1 MLNGVKSVVRK
12 MPILGPMAVRL
23 HLPFKTSSDY
33 WERRYVKGG
42 NSGVGSY
49 GRLAHFKAEF
59 LNDFVEQHRIKSV
72 IEYGCGD
79 GSQLKLAHYPSYT
92 GIDVSPRAVEICRA
106 LFATDRSK
114 RFFHTDAVKTPM
126 VTDLALSLDVVYH
139 LVEDSAFES
148 YMHTLFDSAQRFV
161 IIYSSNL
168 NDARQRDTCAI
179 GTLHRGSSNINHSGM
194 SPHMWQMFIHTTLR
208 APATHPSLIFM
219 YSRHVTAGEDDR
231 QIASQGWACV
241 ISVRI
246 RDISRDVYRRSIDP
260 MHAA

>member
-1 MLNGVKSVVRK
+1 MLKGVKSFVRQ

-33 WERRYVKGG
+33 WERRYAKGG

-59 LNDFVEQHRIKSV
+59 LNGFVEQHRINSV

-79 GSQLKLAHYPSYT
+79 GSQLKLARYPTYT

-114 RFFHTDAVKTPM
+114 RFVHTDAVKTPM

-139 LVEDSAFES
+139 LVEDGAFES
-148 YMHTLFDSAQRFV
+148 YMHKLFDSAQRFV

-168 NDARQRDTCAI
+168 NDAKPT
-179 GTLHRGSSNINHSGM
+179 
-194 SPHMWQMFIHTTLR
+194 
-208 APATHPSLIFM
+208 
-219 YSRHVTAGEDDR
+219 RHVRHRHFTSWVEQYKPQWYVTAHVANVYPYDP
-231 QIASQGWACV
+231 ASPGDTSLADFYV
-241 ISVRI
+241 FAPR
-246 RDISRDVYRRSIDP
+246 
-260 MHAA
+260 

>member
-1 MLNGVKSVVRK
+1 MTTAEQLMLNGVKSVVRK

-33 WERRYVKGG
+33 WEKRYAKGG

-59 LNDFVEQHRIKSV
+59 LNDFVEQHRINSV

-79 GSQLKLAHYPSYT
+79 GSQLKLARYPSYA
-92 GIDVSPRAVEICRA
+92 GIDVSPKAVEICRA

-126 VTDLALSLDVVYH
+126 VADLALSLDVVYH

-148 YMHTLFDSAQRFV
+148 YMHKLFDSAQRFV

-168 NDARQRDTCAI
+168 HDAEPT
-179 GTLHRGSSNINHSGM
+179 
-194 SPHMWQMFIHTTLR
+194 
-208 APATHPSLIFM
+208 
-219 YSRHVTAGEDDR
+219 RHVRHRRFTSWVEQYKPRWYVTAHV
-231 QIASQGWACV
+231 AN
-241 ISVRI
+241 
-246 RDISRDVYRRSIDP
+246 VYPFD
-260 MHAA
+260 AARPGDTSLADFYVFAPTLSSLAD